1 MVKPSQTL
9 PLEHLTM
16 TLDQFGM
23 LYFTN
28 FHSYGHKLWL
38 FACCGPTPYVR
49 RHRGDRVVRGKLSLL
64 VVI

>member
-1 MVKPSQTL
+1 MVKPSQPL

-38 FACCGPTPYVR
+38 FACCGTPLYVQR
-49 RHRGDRVVRGKLSLL
+49 YRGNRGVRGKLSPKM
-64 VVI
+64 VI